1 MINIFGLRQVSVEA
15 YFSRIRSRDAVDDAD
30 ECGFAGT
37 VRSQQSKDLSF
48 GDLNADTIQR
58 SVVGKAFDHLM
69 RF

>member
-15 YFSRIRSRDAVDDAD
+15 YFSRIGGRDAVDDAD

-37 VRSQQSKDLSF
+37 VRPQQSKDLSF